1 MANYIKYIAIFILIA
16 GFAGCSKDSN
26 ETSKTSFQ
34 ILADKEKELNDRDAR
49 MKLKEIELEEREKKN
64 GMVENPTGQNTT
76 QTTTETVP
84 TDSTSTKQV
93 TQQMTKK
100 QKDSVKTVEK
110 QKKQEKKK
118 EIQKEITKKFEN
130 PTATVKDYYEY
141 IQRGI
146 NEEGNFESNMKKAHK
161 YFPSR
166 PVDKL
171 KSGYRNTKE
180 FTIVEEPK
188 VLTQK
193 EDKASVIAKV
203 KQTQIV
209 KKDGKDTEITKTL
222 TVTYN
227 LNANKNGEW
236 VITGNS
242 VKED

>member
-1 MANYIKYIAIFILIA
+1 MSNYIKYIAVLAILI
-16 GFAGCSKDSN
+16 FVAGCTKERD

-34 ILADKEKELNDRDAR
+34 ILADKEKELNDREAR
-49 MKLKEIELEEREKKN
+49 VKLKEIELEEREKKL
-64 GMVENPTGQNTT
+64 GMIENTSSQNIPTDTG
-76 QTTTETVP
+76 TVP
-84 TDSTSTKQV
+84 THNMTQV
-93 TQQMTKK
+93 
-100 QKDSVKTVEK
+100 QKDSVKKVEVEK
-110 QKKQEKKK
+110 KKEKKK

-130 PTATVKDYYEY
+130 PTSTVKDYYEY

-146 NEEGNFESNMKKAHK
+146 NETGNFESNMKKAHK

-171 KSGYRNTKE
+171 KSGYRNTKQ

-188 VLTQK
+188 VLSQK
-193 EDKASVIAKV
+193 DDKASVVA
-203 KQTQIV
+203 QTQVV
-209 KKDGKDTEITKTL
+209 KKDGKDSEVTKTL

-227 LNANKNGEW
+227 LTANKNGEW

>member
-1 MANYIKYIAIFILIA
+1 MSNYIKYIAVLAILI
-16 GFAGCSKDSN
+16 FVAGCTKERD

-34 ILADKEKELNDRDAR
+34 ILADKEKELNDREAR
-49 MKLKEIELEEREKKN
+49 VKLKEIELEEREKKL
-64 GMVENPTGQNTT
+64 GMVENNSNPNI
-76 QTTTETVP
+76 P
-84 TDSTSTKQV
+84 TDTGTVSTQNMTQV
-93 TQQMTKK
+93 
-100 QKDSVKTVEK
+100 QKDSVKKVEAE
-110 QKKQEKKK
+110 KKKEKKK
-118 EIQKEITKKFEN
+118 EIQKEITQKFEN
-130 PTATVKDYYEY
+130 PTSTVKDYYEY

-146 NEEGNFESNMKKAHK
+146 NESGNFETNMKKAQK

-171 KSGYRNTKE
+171 KSGYRNTKQ

-188 VLTQK
+188 VLSQK
-193 EDKASVIAKV
+193 DNKASVVSKV
-203 KQTQIV
+203 KQTQVV

-227 LNANKNGEW
+227 LTANKNGEW

>member
-1 MANYIKYIAIFILIA
+1 MSNYIKYIAVLAILFFIA
-16 GFAGCSKDSN
+16 GCTKERD

-34 ILADKEKELNDRDAR
+34 ILADKEKELNDREAR
-49 MKLKEIELEEREKKN
+49 VKLKEIELEEREKKL
-64 GMVENPTGQNTT
+64 GMIENTSSQNIPTDTG
-76 QTTTETVP
+76 TVP
-84 TDSTSTKQV
+84 THNMTQV
-93 TQQMTKK
+93 
-100 QKDSVKTVEK
+100 QKDSVKKVEVEK
-110 QKKQEKKK
+110 KKEKKK

-130 PTATVKDYYEY
+130 PTSTVKDYYEY

-146 NEEGNFESNMKKAHK
+146 NETGNFESNMKKAHK

-171 KSGYRNTKE
+171 KSGYRNTKQ

-188 VLTQK
+188 VLSQK
-193 EDKASVIAKV
+193 DDKASVVAKV
-203 KQTQIV
+203 KQTQVV
-209 KKDGKDTEITKTL
+209 KKDGKDSEVTKTL

-227 LNANKNGEW
+227 LTANKNGEW

>member
-1 MANYIKYIAIFILIA
+1 MSNYIKYIAVLAILVFIA
-16 GFAGCSKDSN
+16 GCTKERD

-34 ILADKEKELNDRDAR
+34 ILADKEKELNDREAR
-49 MKLKEIELEEREKKN
+49 VKLKEIELEEREKKL
-64 GMVENPTGQNTT
+64 GMVENTTNPNIPTDTG
-76 QTTTETVP
+76 TVP
-84 TDSTSTKQV
+84 TQNMTQV
-93 TQQMTKK
+93 
-100 QKDSVKTVEK
+100 QKDSVKKVEVEK
-110 QKKQEKKK
+110 KKEKKK

-130 PTATVKDYYEY
+130 PTSTVKDYYEY

-146 NEEGNFESNMKKAHK
+146 NESGNFESNMKKAHK

-171 KSGYRNTKE
+171 KSGYRNTKQ

-188 VLTQK
+188 VLSQK
-193 EDKASVIAKV
+193 DDKASVVAKV
-203 KQTQIV
+203 KQTQVV
-209 KKDGKDTEITKTL
+209 KKDGKDSEVTKTL

-227 LNANKNGEW
+227 LTANKNGEW

>member
-1 MANYIKYIAIFILIA
+1 MSNYIKYIAVLAILI
-16 GFAGCSKDSN
+16 FVAGCTKERD

-34 ILADKEKELNDRDAR
+34 ILADKEKELNDREAR
-49 MKLKEIELEEREKKN
+49 VKLKEIELEEREKKL
-64 GMVENPTGQNTT
+64 GMVENTTNTNIPTDTG
-76 QTTTETVP
+76 TVP
-84 TDSTSTKQV
+84 THNMTQV
-93 TQQMTKK
+93 
-100 QKDSVKTVEK
+100 QKDSVKKVEAE
-110 QKKQEKKK
+110 KKKEKKK

-130 PTATVKDYYEY
+130 PTSTVKDYYEY

-146 NEEGNFESNMKKAHK
+146 NESGNFESNMKKAHK

-171 KSGYRNTKE
+171 KSGYRNTKQ

-188 VLTQK
+188 VLSQK
-193 EDKASVIAKV
+193 DDKASVVAKV
-203 KQTQIV
+203 KQTQVV
-209 KKDGKDTEITKTL
+209 KKDGKDSEVTKTL

-227 LNANKNGEW
+227 LTANKNGEW

>member
-1 MANYIKYIAIFILIA
+1 MTNYIKYIAIFIFLI
-16 GFAGCSKDSN
+16 FLTGCTKERE
-26 ETSKTSFQ
+26 ETNKSSFQ
-34 ILADKEKELNDRDAR
+34 ILADKEKELNDREAR
-49 MKLKEIELEEREKKN
+49 IKLKEIELEEREKKL
-64 GMVENPTGQNTT
+64 GIVEQPTENNNT
-76 QTTTETVP
+76 P
-84 TDSTSTKQV
+84 SATDTSSTKL
-93 TQQMTKK
+93 TQNH
-100 QKDSVKTVEK
+100 KDSVKSVEK
-110 QKKQEKKK
+110 TSKQEKKK

-130 PTATVKDYYEY
+130 PTSTVKDYYEY

-146 NEEGNFESNMKKAHK
+146 NESGNFDSNMKKAQK

-171 KSGYRNTKE
+171 KSGYRNTKQ

-188 VLTQK
+188 VLNQK
-193 EDKASVIAKV
+193 DDKANVVAKV

-209 KKDGKDTEITKTL
+209 KKDGKDIEVTKTL

-227 LNANKNGEW
+227 LTAKKSGEW

>member
-1 MANYIKYIAIFILIA
+1 MSNYIKYIAVLAILI
-16 GFAGCSKDSN
+16 FVTGCTKERD

-34 ILADKEKELNDRDAR
+34 ILADKEKELNDREAR
-49 MKLKEIELEEREKKN
+49 VKLKEIELEEREKKL
-64 GMVENPTGQNTT
+64 GMVENTTNPNIPTDTGS
-76 QTTTETVP
+76 VP
-84 TDSTSTKQV
+84 TQNMTQV
-93 TQQMTKK
+93 
-100 QKDSVKTVEK
+100 QKDSVKKVEAE
-110 QKKQEKKK
+110 KKKEKKK

-130 PTATVKDYYEY
+130 PTSTVKDYYEY

-146 NEEGNFESNMKKAHK
+146 NETGNFESNMKKAHK

-171 KSGYRNTKE
+171 KSGYRNTKQ

-188 VLTQK
+188 VLSQK
-193 EDKASVIAKV
+193 DDKASVVAKV
-203 KQTQIV
+203 KQTQVV
-209 KKDGKDTEITKTL
+209 KKDGKDSEVTKTL

-227 LNANKNGEW
+227 LTANKNGEW

>member
-1 MANYIKYIAIFILIA
+1 MSNYIKYIAVLAILI
-16 GFAGCSKDSN
+16 FVAGCTKERD

-34 ILADKEKELNDRDAR
+34 ILADKEKELNDREAR
-49 MKLKEIELEEREKKN
+49 VKLKEIELEEREKKL
-64 GMVENPTGQNTT
+64 GMIENTSSQNIPTDTG
-76 QTTTETVP
+76 TVP
-84 TDSTSTKQV
+84 THNMTQV
-93 TQQMTKK
+93 
-100 QKDSVKTVEK
+100 QKDSVKKVEVEK
-110 QKKQEKKK
+110 KKEKKK

-130 PTATVKDYYEY
+130 PTSTVKDYYEY

-146 NEEGNFESNMKKAHK
+146 NESGNFESNMKKAHK

-171 KSGYRNTKE
+171 KSGYRNTKQ

-188 VLTQK
+188 VLSQK
-193 EDKASVIAKV
+193 DDKASVVAKV
-203 KQTQIV
+203 KQTQVV
-209 KKDGKDTEITKTL
+209 KKDGKDSEVTKTL

-227 LNANKNGEW
+227 LTANKNGEW